1 MIRVE
6 ITKTVWQS
14 TETGLSTMLKPIG
27 TEHAGKILHSDGVQH
42 IEQRQVLLVQEFED
56 LRIEPIIALLN
67 QLQETP
73 VCHCGHLNTEHE
85 GNIGRCSATLK
96 SIPRNCGCTHYHTLA
111 EDEMNRAQKA
121 FNEARDRLAQRESEL
136 RQVIAQRER
145 LHSDVAKLTRSRDSL
160 LRRRKK

>member
-6 ITKTVWQS
+6 ITKTVWRTKS
-14 TETGLSTMLKPIG
+14 GAYAIG
-27 TEHAGKILHSDGVQH
+27 EPVFPGGEEEWQKESQT
-42 IEQRQVLLVQEFED
+42 LLVQEFED
-56 LRIEPIIALLN
+56 LHIEPIVALLN

-96 SIPRNCGCTHYHTLA
+96 SIPRDCGCTHYHTLA

-121 FNEARDRLAQRESEL
+121 FNEARDRLAQREGEL

-145 LHSDVAKLTRSRDSL
+145 LHSDIARLTRSRDSL
-160 LRRRKK
+160 RRRSKKSGAKRR